1 MIPFRIRIT
10 MGDGSRGEHFGL
22 YAHGFDAYDKA
33 VDLFPQARSVSV
45 RCLLR
50 GDAA

>member
-22 YAHGFDAYDKA
+22 YGHWADAYNRA
-33 VDLFPQARSVSV
+33 FDLFPQARSVSV
-45 RCLLR
+45 RCLHR
-50 GDAA
+50 GAA

>member
-10 MGDGSRGEHFGL
+10 MGDGSPGVHYGH

-33 VDLFPQARSVSV
+33 FDLFPQARSVSV
-45 RCLLR
+45 RCLSR
-50 GDAA
+50 SAA